1 MNTAKLVTRF
11 ILFLSLFC
19 LLYQSPSEAETI
31 TGVVKNPWVAK
42 FPVVVYIDEIPGAT
56 LFAPKNRPVM
66 DQKGKEF
73 IPRVLPVLVGS
84 TVDFTNQDDIEHN
97 VLSPDNEGYDLG
109 NAGKGQVLS
118 YIFKNPGVYAQLCRL
133 HPEMVGYIVVV
144 KTPYFAMTDPGGNFK
159 IENVPPGQHKLKV
172 WGERLKPTQLRK
184 DFFVTVESGKGAS
197 VEIQP

>member
-1 MNTAKLVTRF
+1 MNTAKLVTHF
-11 ILFLSLFC
+11 ILFLSLFY

-42 FPVVVYIDEIPGAT
+42 FPVIVYIDEVPGIT
-56 LFAPKNRPVM
+56 FTPKNHPVM

-109 NAGKGQVLS
+109 NAGKGQVMS
-118 YIFKNPGVYAQLCRL
+118 YTFKNPGVYAQLCRL

-144 KTPYFAMTDPGGNFK
+144 KTPYFTVTDPEGNFK
-159 IENVPPGQHKLKV
+159 IENVPPGQYKLKV

-184 DFFVTVESGKGAS
+184 DFFATVESGKGAS